1 MKKIAYS
8 VVFTLALLGC
18 KNETKE
24 VAQDTKSNYKSF
36 GDSISADSA
45 ITKEE
50 VLAKYKSLKEGDT
63 LDVKFA
69 STIQEVCQKKGCWMK
84 LELPENNSAFVKFKD
99 YGFFMPLN
107 SAKSEV
113 IVNGKAFVSVES
125 VEELK
130 HYAKDAGESQ
140 AAIDSIVNP
149 ETTYGFLANGV
160 LLKK

>member
-8 VVFTLALLGC
+8 IVLALALLGC
-18 KNETKE
+18 KNEPKE
-24 VAQDTKSNYKSF
+24 VASTQNNYQSF
-36 GDSISADSA
+36 GDSISADDA
-45 ITKEE
+45 LTKEE
-50 VLAKYKSLKEGDT
+50 VLKKYKNLKEGDT
-63 LDVKFA
+63 IEVKFA

-84 LELPENNSAFVKFKD
+84 LELPENNTAFVKFKD
-99 YGFFMPLN
+99 YGFFVPLN
-107 SAKSEV
+107 AAKSEV

-149 ETTYGFLANGV
+149 ETTYGFMANGV